1 MDGLDADSSISG
13 LIRKQS
19 EAETMLPSKHIKM
32 CTSLLKAELPSQIRL
47 CCCRRACRAWR
58 QTRATMTS

>member
-13 LIRKQS
+13 LIQKQT
-19 EAETMLPSKHIKM
+19 EAETVLSSEHIKM

-47 CCCRRACRAWR
+47 CCCRRTCRA
-58 QTRATMTS
+58 